1 MTCASTRNR
10 SAWKGDVDPETVS
23 KDSPPAKFTTERR
36 AHKDLRLGKTLAQI
50 LQDNQALSLWLA
62 GQETHKTDVVI
73 SFLGEIPELDR
84 EALVKQAHLIVG
96 IHDDL
101 FEKLAQLKKENN
113 HLRSL
118 TLTDPLTGLYN
129 TRFFTMQLDI
139 EVARTRR
146 TGQPSS
152 LMMIDLD
159 NFKLLND
166 TMGHIQGNRFLMKAA
181 TTLRE
186 QLRPTDIVCRYGGD
200 EFSVIM
206 PATDLFDAVRIA
218 NRLQQALE
226 TIPLKKLLPISASIG
241 VAEYSASSKGG
252 SDEFVHQADMALY
265 KAKKNGKN
273 QVFYE
278 GKQEQTVELDSVTH
292 EEKQSLAQGTRRRVE
307 PLFGR
312 MRTSPRD
319 TLGKGELKR
328 RS

>member
-1 MTCASTRNR
+1 
-10 SAWKGDVDPETVS
+10 VS
-23 KDSPPAKFTTERR
+23 KDSPPSKLATERR
-36 AHKDLRLGKTLAQI
+36 IQKDLKPAKSLAQI
-50 LQDNQALSLWLA
+50 LQDNNALSLWLA
-62 GQETHKTDVVI
+62 GQKTRKTDVLI
-73 SFLGEIPELDR
+73 SFIEEIPDLDR
-84 EALVKQAHLIVG
+84 EALIKQAHLIVG
-96 IHDDL
+96 IDDDL
-101 FEKLAQLKKENN
+101 FEKLSELKKENN

-129 TRFFTMQLDI
+129 TRFFNMQLEI
-139 EVARTRR
+139 EIARTRR

-166 TMGHIQGNRFLMKAA
+166 TMGHIQGNRFLLKAS

-186 QLRPTDIVCRYGGD
+186 GLRPTDIVCRYGGD

-218 NRLQQALE
+218 NRLQQTLA

-241 VAEYSASSKGG
+241 VAEYSAASRGG
-252 SDEFVHQADMALY
+252 GDQFVHQADMALY

-278 GKQEQTVELDSVTH
+278 GKPEKTVELDSVTQ
-292 EEKQSLAQGTRRRVE
+292 EEKLSLTQNARGRVE

-312 MRTSPRD
+312 MRTSD
-319 TLGKGELKR
+319 GDGSLTKADLKK

>member
-1 MTCASTRNR
+1 
-10 SAWKGDVDPETVS
+10 VS
-23 KDSPPAKFTTERR
+23 KNFPPAKLTTERR
-36 AHKDLRLGKTLAQI
+36 IQKDLRPARSLAQI
-50 LQDNQALSLWLA
+50 LRDNNALSLWLA
-62 GQETHKTDVVI
+62 GQKTGKTDVLI
-73 SFLGEIPELDR
+73 SFIDEIPDLDR
-84 EALVKQAHLIVG
+84 EALLKQAHLIVG

-101 FEKLAQLKKENN
+101 FEKLSNLKKENN

-118 TLTDPLTGLYN
+118 TLTDPLTDLYN
-129 TRFFTMQLDI
+129 TRFFTMQLEI
-139 EVARTRR
+139 EIARTRR
-146 TGQPSS
+146 TGQPSC

-166 TMGHIQGNRFLMKAA
+166 TMGHIQGNRFLLKAS

-186 QLRPTDIVCRYGGD
+186 GLRPTDIVCRYGGD

-218 NRLQQALE
+218 NRLQQALA

-241 VAEYSASSKGG
+241 VAEYSAASRGG
-252 SDEFVHQADMALY
+252 GDQFVHQADMALY

-278 GKQEQTVELDSVTH
+278 GKPEKTVELDSVTQ
-292 EEKQSLAQGTRRRVE
+292 EEKLSLTQNARGRVE

-312 MRTSPRD
+312 MRTSD
-319 TLGKGELKR
+319 GDGSLTKADLKK